1 MKVDYLLKFKNL
13 SQKEKIMLVLLI
25 AGLIVLAFILIGNHN
40 NSDKLAQVEI
50 ADKKEMHSQK
60 IKQDI
65 VQKVKKN
72 KPREIESLLQGVGR
86 EDPFSPAK
94 KQINLAP
101 EQLNLVGILWDADKP
116 LAVINDT
123 VVAQGDM
130 IRDKKVVKIE
140 KETVILEEEGKEIKL
155 RLREPALE
163 KTTQ

>member
-1 MKVDYLLKFKNL
+1 MKVDYLLKFQNL

-25 AGLIVLAFILIGNHN
+25 VGLIVLAFILIDNYN
-40 NSDKLAQVEI
+40 NSDKLTQVEI
-50 ADKKEMHSQK
+50 ADKKEIHSQK

-140 KETVILEEEGKEIKL
+140 KEAVILEENGKEIKL
-155 RLREPALE
+155 RLREPVLE